1 LPIELSIQTDPELE
15 DKADRE
21 HLNELVLATV
31 GREGFD
37 SQATVGLLITSDSE
51 IRKLNLQ
58 YRGRDSVTD
67 VLAFAGGEDSDGFVS
82 PPSVPSHLGDIVV
95 SYPRAVAQAA
105 ECGHPV
111 EEELDRLV
119 IHGVLHLLAYDDQTQ
134 GDREA
139 MWKRQE
145 AIVRAFHGNTDDDRP
160 SGSA

>member
-1 LPIELSIQTDPELE
+1 VPIELTIQTDPGLE

-21 HLNELVLATV
+21 HLNDLVLTTI

-37 SQATVGLLITSDSE
+37 DHATVGLLITSDSE
-51 IRKLNLQ
+51 IKKLNLQ
-58 YRGRDSVTD
+58 YCGRDSVTD

-82 PPSVPSHLGDIVV
+82 PPSITSHLGDIVV

-105 ECGHPV
+105 EYGHPV

-119 IHGVLHLLAYDDQTQ
+119 IHGILHLLGYDDQTQ

-145 AIVRAFHGNTDDDRP
+145 AMVRAFHGNRDGDRT